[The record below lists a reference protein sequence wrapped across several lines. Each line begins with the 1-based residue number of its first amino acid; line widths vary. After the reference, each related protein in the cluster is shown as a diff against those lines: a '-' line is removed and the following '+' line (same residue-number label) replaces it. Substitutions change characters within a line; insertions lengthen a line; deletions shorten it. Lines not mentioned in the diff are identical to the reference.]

1 MSNIKQAQAVPL
13 RGLLKL
19 LPPDKKTQWKKL
31 AVANLNETRFIPF
44 DEIMYCKSINNYTT
58 VFVQNGKSYLCCKT
72 LKEIASNL
80 PEEQFVRIHRSYL
93 VNIQCITALKKHDN
107 ELELNN
113 AISLPISKTQ
123 KISLYYLLGV

>member
-19 LPPDKKTQWKKL
+19 LPPHKKTQWKKL
-31 AVANLNETRFIPF
+31 AVANLDETRFIPF

-72 LKEIASNL
+72 LKETASSL
-80 PEEQFVRIHRSYL
+80 PDNQFVRIHRSYL
-93 VNIQCITALKKHDN
+93 VNIQCISALKKHDN

-113 AISLPISKTQ
+113 TISLPISRTQ
-123 KISLYYLLGV
+123 KTSLYYLLGV